1 MQLKQLAQGLGG
13 IIPGGISIL
22 DFAIVAKID
31 QISAKQILNVLVANS
46 IGKIDGDFIQF
57 TAGDKLKAALYAL
70 TEGVPIEEVS
80 TRLNWKDFEG
90 LVAEILESKGF
101 RIIRNLILTKPRM
114 EIDVIGENHGVVL
127 LIDCKHW
134 KRQSSSSLN
143 KSVKKQI
150 GRVKHYVAKTQGVV
164 GVPAI
169 VTLYQEQ
176 LSFIDKVPIV
186 PISQFSSFVDE
197 FYGNLD
203 ALNTIET
210 SSK

>member
-46 IGKIDGDFIQF
+46 IGNIDGDLIQF
-57 TAGDKLKAALYAL
+57 TAGDKLKAALYAI

-80 TRLNWKDFEG
+80 TYLNWKDFEG

-210 SSK
+210 SLK

>member
-46 IGKIDGDFIQF
+46 IGKFDGDFIQF

-70 TEGVPIEEVS
+70 IEGVPIEEVS

-143 KSVKKQI
+143 NSVKKQI

>member
-46 IGKIDGDFIQF
+46 IGKIDEDFIQF

-143 KSVKKQI
+143 NSVKKQI